1 LKALEGAHLS
11 NFQWMKARDSN
22 ISQIHKSSPEWPD
35 SFIADDLTVLQ
46 FPANESDQ
54 RALKSCMLNAIK
66 GGTLPTA
73 RLTTTRGKLPSWGNA
88 ATGEDLDLRAYL
100 RGVTAALET
109 IEVVAI
115 GRPAFAA
122 FLEGQGIEPS
132 EHVRA
137 WLGERQAQAIRE
149 EANQGIPAAS
159 SRPGRLVT
167 SKQLSEAFP
176 HPKGTRP
183 ENWSRTIS
191 ECPGWMKTA
200 REYTPGRGGGRRALW
215 NPAQFAICMVSKGF
229 LTEHAARII
238 ISRNFPEWDDR
249 WSELTALL

>member
-1 LKALEGAHLS
+1 MS

-22 ISQIHKSSPEWPD
+22 ISQIHKNSPDWPD
-35 SFIADDLTVLQ
+35 TFVADDLAVLQ
-46 FPANESDQ
+46 FANESEQ
-54 RALKSCMLNAIK
+54 RALKNCMLNAIK
-66 GGTLPTA
+66 GGTLPTTL
-73 RLTTTRGKLPSWGNA
+73 LTTTRGKLPSWGDA
-88 ATGEDLDLRAYL
+88 AAGEDLRAYI
-100 RGVTAALET
+100 RSVTASLEKVD
-109 IEVVAI
+109 VVAI

-137 WLGERQAQAIRE
+137 WLGERQAQAIQE
-149 EANQGIPAAS
+149 EANQSIPDAS
-159 SRPGRLVT
+159 SRPDSLVT
-167 SKQLSEAFP
+167 SKRLSEVFP
-176 HPKGTRP
+176 PPKNTKP

-200 REYTPGRGGGRRALW
+200 REYTPGRGGGRPALW
-215 NPAQFAICMVSKGF
+215 DPAQFAFCMVSRGF
-229 LTEHAARII
+229 LTKSAARIV